1 MSAPMSLRARH
12 AAASVFE
19 RMPPLPAR
27 ALAEPPPGSGLKPV
41 MGDPGLP
48 LLGHSLTVMGDPL
61 AVSRR
66 GFERFGTV
74 SWANI
79 IGITIVSVYGPD
91 GIETVLANRD
101 KAFSSEIGWNEF
113 IGPFFERGVMLM
125 DFDEHLHHRRILQH
139 AFKRERL
146 ITYLRMMNPVIA
158 RGISQWRTGPG
169 FELYPA
175 TKQMTLDIATEVFMG
190 EHLGP
195 EADAVNRAFVN
206 LVLGGNTPVR
216 ADVPGGRWH
225 RGLQSRR
232 MMEDYFR
239 RKLPAKR
246 AAETDDLF
254 SVLCH
259 AESED
264 GARFSDQD
272 IINHM
277 IFTMMAAHDTSTI
290 TLTMMG
296 YFLAKH
302 PEWQDRVREE
312 CLALDK
318 EALDFDDL
326 DALPAMDMVF
336 KETLRMNPPV
346 GMLARATLKDT
357 EIDGHYVP
365 EGSIVA
371 LGMYAS
377 HRMEPFWHDP
387 DRFDP
392 ERFSPERRE
401 DQRHKYVWAPFGG
414 GVHKCIGLHFGGME
428 VKALLH
434 QLLLRYELRVP
445 ATYEPFIDMATG
457 PYPAD
462 GLPIELRP
470 LAGSAARAA

>member
-1 MSAPMSLRARH
+1 MSAPLSLRARH

-19 RMPPLPAR
+19 RLPPREAR
-27 ALAEPPPGSGLKPV
+27 PLADPPPGSGLRPV

-48 LLGHSLTVMGDPL
+48 LVGHSLTVMGDPL

-66 GFERFGTV
+66 GYERFGSV
-74 SWANI
+74 SWSNV
-79 IGITIVSVYGPD
+79 IGITVVSVFGPE

-101 KAFSSEIGWNEF
+101 KAFSSELGWNEF

-125 DFDEHLHHRRILQH
+125 DFDEHLHHRRILQQ
-139 AFKRERL
+139 AFKHERL
-146 ITYLRMMNPVIA
+146 VSYLDMMNPVIA
-158 RGISQWRTGPG
+158 RGISGWRSGPG

-175 TKQMTLDIATEVFMG
+175 TKQLTLDVATEVFMG
-190 EHLGP
+190 ERLGA
-195 EADAVNRAFVN
+195 EADAINRAFVN
-206 LVLGGNTPVR
+206 LVVGGNTPVR

-232 MMEDYFR
+232 MMEDHFR
-239 RKLPAKR
+239 SKLPAKR
-246 AAETDDLF
+246 AGDGDDLF
-254 SVLCH
+254 SVLCR

-272 IINHM
+272 IVNHM

-290 TLTMMG
+290 TVAMMG

-312 CLALDK
+312 CLALGTD
-318 EALDFDDL
+318 ALAYEDL
-326 DALPAMDMVF
+326 DRLPAMELVF
-336 KETLRMNPPV
+336 RETLRMNPPV
-346 GMLARATLKDT
+346 GMLARKTLKDT
-357 EIDGHYVP
+357 EINGHFVP

-371 LGMYAS
+371 LSLYAS
-377 HRMEPFWHDP
+377 HRMEPFWPDP

-392 ERFSPERRE
+392 ERFTPERSE
-401 DQRHKYVWAPFGG
+401 GRHRYAWSPFGG

-428 VKALLH
+428 VKALMH

-445 ATYEPFIDMATG
+445 STYEPFIDMATG

-470 LAGSAARAA
+470 R

>member
-1 MSAPMSLRARH
+1 MTAPMSLRARH
-12 AAASVFE
+12 AAASVFA
-19 RMPPLPAR
+19 RLPPREAR
-27 ALAEPPPGSGLKPV
+27 PLASPPPGSDLKPV
-41 MGDPGLP
+41 MGDPGVP

-61 AVSRR
+61 AASRR
-66 GFERFGTV
+66 GYERFGSV
-74 SWANI
+74 SWSNV
-79 IGITIVSVYGPD
+79 IGITVVSVFGPD

-101 KAFSSEIGWNEF
+101 KAFSSELGWNEF

-125 DFDEHLHHRRILQH
+125 DFDEHLHHRRILQQ
-139 AFKRERL
+139 AFKHERL
-146 ITYLRMMNPVIA
+146 VTYLRMMNPVIE

-175 TKQMTLDIATEVFMG
+175 TKQLTLDIATEVFMG
-190 EHLGP
+190 ERLGA
-195 EADAVNRAFVN
+195 EADALNGAFVN

-232 MMEDYFR
+232 MLEDHFR
-239 RKLPAKR
+239 SMLPSKR
-246 AAETDDLF
+246 VAPGDDLF

-264 GARFSDQD
+264 GARFTDQD
-272 IINHM
+272 VVNHM

-290 TLTMMG
+290 TVAMMG

-302 PEWQDRVREE
+302 PEWQARVREE
-312 CLALDK
+312 CLALGTD
-318 EALDFDDL
+318 ALSYEDL
-326 DALPAMDMVF
+326 DALPAMDLVF

-346 GMLARATLKDT
+346 GMLARKAVKDT
-357 EIDGHYVP
+357 EIDGHFVP
-365 EGSIVA
+365 EGSIIA
-371 LGMYAS
+371 LSLYAS
-377 HRMEPFWHDP
+377 HRMEPFWQNP

-392 ERFSPERRE
+392 ERFSDERRE
-401 DQRHKYVWAPFGG
+401 DQAHKYLWSPFGG
-414 GVHKCIGLHFGGME
+414 GMHKCIGLHFGGME
-428 VKALLH
+428 VKALMH

-470 LAGSAARAA
+470 LTGSAARAA

>member
-1 MSAPMSLRARH
+1 MSLRARH

-19 RMPPLPAR
+19 HLPPLPAR
-27 ALAEPPPGSGLKPV
+27 PLAEPPPGSGLAPV
-41 MGDPGLP
+41 MGDPGFP
-48 LLGHSLTVMGDPL
+48 FIGHSLTVMGDPL

-66 GFERFGTV
+66 GYERFGTV
-74 SWANI
+74 SWANV

-91 GIETVLANRD
+91 GIETVLSNRD

-125 DFDEHLHHRRILQH
+125 DFEEHLHHRRILQH

-146 ITYLRMMNPVIA
+146 VSYLEMMNPVIE
-158 RGISQWRTGPG
+158 RGIGQWRSGPG

-175 TKQMTLDIATEVFMG
+175 TKQLTLDIATEVFMG
-190 EHLGP
+190 ERLGP
-195 EADAVNRAFVN
+195 EADEVNRAFVN

-225 RGLQSRR
+225 RGLQSRK

-246 AAETDDLF
+246 ATESGDLF

-272 IINHM
+272 VINHM

-290 TLTMMG
+290 TVAMMG

-302 PEWQDRVREE
+302 PEWQDRVRQE
-312 CLALDK
+312 CLALGKD
-318 EALDFDDL
+318 ALAFEDL

-336 KETLRMNPPV
+336 RETLRLNPPG
-346 GMLARATLKDT
+346 GMLGR
-357 EIDGHYVP
+357 YVP
-365 EGSIVA
+365 KGSIIA
-371 LGMYAS
+371 LSMYAS
-377 HRMEPFWHDP
+377 HRMEPWWHDP

-392 ERFSPERRE
+392 ERFSDERRE
-401 DQRHKYVWAPFGG
+401 DQSHKYAWCPFGG

-428 VKALLH
+428 VKALMH
-434 QLLLRYELRVP
+434 QLLLRYDLRVP
-445 ATYEPFIDMATG
+445 PTYEPFIDMATG

-470 LAGSAARAA
+470 R